1 MRVTIAP
8 AIALV
13 ALASILML
21 GSTRTASAVEYG
33 TVSLAWTAPGDDS
46 LVGTAT
52 AYDLRYF
59 TIPINLGNFFS
70 ATKVSPGPIPLS
82 SGKAQSIVIH
92 YLVPGAWYYFAIR
105 TVDDVGNWSGISNIV
120 HVQASYALAV
130 GDATELNFSNPYPNP
145 SRSSASFS
153 IGLPTASAVQVEAFD
168 ITGRHV
174 RTLVNSS
181 EQQAG
186 HQTLVWDLRDDGGRA
201 LGSGVYLVRARVGG
215 QTFIR
220 RVTVGR

>member
-1 MRVTIAP
+1 LRVSIAP
-8 AIALV
+8 AIALA
-13 ALASILML
+13 ALASALLI
-21 GSTRTASAVEYG
+21 GWSRPASAVEYG
-33 TVSLAWTAPGDDS
+33 TVNLAWTAPGDDS

-70 ATKVSPGPIPLS
+70 ATKVSPGPTPLS
-82 SGKAQSIVIH
+82 AGKAQSTTVH
-92 YLVPGAWYYFAIR
+92 GLVPGAWYYFAIR

-120 HVQASYALAV
+120 RVQASYPLGV
-130 GDATELNFSNPYPNP
+130 GDATELSFSNPYPNP
-145 SRSSASFS
+145 SRASASFS
-153 IGLPTASAVQVEAFD
+153 IGLPAASAVDIEAFD
-168 ITGRHV
+168 VTGRHV
-174 RTLVNSS
+174 RTLMNSS

-186 HQTLVWDLRDDGGRA
+186 HQTLVWDLRDDGGRP
-201 LGSGVYLVRARVGG
+201 LGSGMYLVRARVGG